1 MHGVPSVIRQGQPRS
16 TDHARGLAGLQ
27 TETCC
32 EQERPLHSSFLLN
45 ALHRISLICAFLWFE
60 SQKEEGGGN
69 KKRCHLFK
77 TERKG
82 ESGCQ
87 TRRRTLPGP
96 AVGHLTEGAKPSTP
110 GTITGLWQ
118 PRFCA
123 GRCRQALR
131 WNFVMSRPGDGG
143 PPHWSLLLVM
153 TSPPFSP
160 GTQCV
165 GQFGGHRRKNSKS
178 LTYFI
183 SKVEKDQT
191 VTKINNFSIVFW
203 WPWARWPW
211 QGHWKGEGPG

>member
-1 MHGVPSVIRQGQPRS
+1 MFFVTCSKLRERVKVGVRHVGGCFLGLLWVTSARVQSPALLEPS
-16 TDHARGLAGLQ
+16 LAFGNPASVLGDVDRL
-27 TETCC
+27 C
-32 EQERPLHSSFLLN
+32 
-45 ALHRISLICAFLWFE
+45 
-60 SQKEEGGGN
+60 GGI
-69 KKRCHLFK
+69 L
-77 TERKG
+77 
-82 ESGCQ
+82 
-87 TRRRTLPGP
+87 
-96 AVGHLTEGAKPSTP
+96 
-110 GTITGLWQ
+110 
-118 PRFCA
+118 
-123 GRCRQALR
+123 
-131 WNFVMSRPGDGG
+131 VMSRPRDGG

-160 GTQCV
+160 GTQHV